1 MLENIDLRNQC
12 LAQGL
17 LSNCQVYRSGQITMK
32 HCTPVLND
40 VNDFE
45 TPIWVRKHALKNGYN
60 GANLLVNKIYN
71 RRLLKG

>member
-1 MLENIDLRNQC
+1 
-12 LAQGL
+12 
-17 LSNCQVYRSGQITMK
+17 MK
-32 HCTPVLND
+32 HCTPVLNA

-45 TPIWVRKHALKNGYN
+45 TPIWVRKCALKNGYN